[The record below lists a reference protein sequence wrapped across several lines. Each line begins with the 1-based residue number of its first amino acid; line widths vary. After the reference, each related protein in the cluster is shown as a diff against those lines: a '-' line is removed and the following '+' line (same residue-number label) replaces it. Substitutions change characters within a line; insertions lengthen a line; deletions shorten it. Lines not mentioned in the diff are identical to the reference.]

1 MVYDLIIVAGEPSGD
16 QHAAEVLKQLKLTHP
31 DLKIAGVCGPY
42 MQAAY
47 PMDEIL
53 NINKLSIMGFVDVL
67 LNLPKLYF
75 YYRKILRFILSHKA
89 KVVLFIDYPGMNLKL
104 GQTLKKKGFEK
115 PIFHYIAP
123 TAWAWKKNRVKT
135 LKTYCH
141 KLFCILP
148 FEEAF
153 FTSYGIKAQYVG
165 NPLVKKLKPYLFKK
179 KLNPNLVAIFPGSRV
194 HEIEKNL
201 HLMLETCFEL
211 KKQKPELKFS
221 ISMARPELE
230 PFILKILKNHPLHD
244 HISLY
249 SHALTTELMLEANVA
264 IAKSGTCIL
273 ELALLNTPTVV
284 IYAISKLDLFIATK
298 IFKINLPYYSLPN
311 LILNKPLFKELYGP
325 YLSKES
331 LLKATLEKL
340 TTNTMTSELFETLKQ
355 ILGDKDPSIEIAN
368 ALHPFFLNDVKK

>member
-1 MVYDLIIVAGEPSGD
+1 MDYDLIIIAGEPSGD
-16 QHAAEVLKQLKLTHP
+16 QHAAEVLKQLKITHP
-31 DLKIAGVCGPY
+31 HLKIAGVCGPY
-42 MQAAY
+42 MQTAY
-47 PMDEIL
+47 PMKEIL

-67 LNLPKLYF
+67 LNLPKLYV
-75 YYRKILRFILSHKA
+75 YYRKILKFILSHKV
-89 KVVLFIDYPGMNLKL
+89 KVVMLIDYPGMNLKL
-104 GQTLKKKGFEK
+104 GHTLKKKGFQS

-123 TAWAWKKNRVKT
+123 TAWAWKKNRVHT

-153 FTSYGIKAQYVG
+153 FQSFGINATYVG

-179 KLNPNLVAIFPGSRV
+179 ELNPHLIALFPGSRI

-201 HLMLETCFEL
+201 TLMLDTCLAL
-211 KKQKPELKFS
+211 KNQKSELKFS
-221 ISMARPELE
+221 ISVARPELE
-230 PFILKILKNHPLHD
+230 PFIVKILKNHPLYRD
-244 HISLY
+244 VSLY
-249 SHALTTELMLEANVA
+249 SHPLTTELMLQASVA

-311 LILNKPLFKELYGP
+311 LILNQPLFKELYGP
-325 YLSKES
+325 YLTQEA
-331 LLKATLEKL
+331 LLKATLDNL
-340 TTNTMTSELFETLKQ
+340 ASNANTTQLFEQLKQ
-355 ILGDKDPSIEIAN
+355 ILGHKDPSVEIAT
-368 ALHPFFLNDVKK
+368 ALHPFI